1 VPEQLAL
8 DERRGNRRAIDR
20 FKPLSPADRM
30 DGSRQG
36 ALAGSGLTHDEHG
49 LVAGSVLDG
58 DL

>member
-1 VPEQLAL
+1 MSVAGIAVQLIAS
-8 DERRGNRRAIDR
+8 
-20 FKPLSPADRM
+20 KPLSPRDRM